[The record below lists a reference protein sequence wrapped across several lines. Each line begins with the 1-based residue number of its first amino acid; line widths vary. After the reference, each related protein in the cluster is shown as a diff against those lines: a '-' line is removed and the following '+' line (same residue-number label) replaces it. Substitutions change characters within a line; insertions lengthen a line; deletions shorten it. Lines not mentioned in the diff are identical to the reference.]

1 MTKKATIKNI
11 IKNSF
16 LLSKFTFS
24 PLFFSH
30 PFKSTF
36 SQTGEDCIIS
46 FIFDALNIHKP
57 SYADIGAFNPFL
69 FSNTAKFYYS
79 GSHGIN
85 IEPNPDNFKLF
96 QRYRKRDI
104 NLNIGIAKTTGSL
117 KYYMM
122 DVPTLNT
129 FSEKDATSFVEKWG
143 HKIIKVIDIPVDTID
158 NVIKKYSQGIYPD
171 FISIDAEGFEM
182 DIVER
187 MFFLESK
194 PKVICIE
201 TIEYT
206 TTGIANTE
214 VEATDFL
221 LKNGYMLFATTYINS
236 IFVLKELWEKR

>member
-1 MTKKATIKNI
+1 MIKKETIKNI

-24 PLFFSH
+24 PLFFTH

-46 FIFDALNIHKP
+46 FIFDALNIDKP
-57 SYADIGAFNPFL
+57 SYVDIGAFNPFL

-85 IEPNPDNFKLF
+85 IEPNPENFKLF
-96 QRYRKRDI
+96 QRYRKRDV

-129 FSEKDATSFVEKWG
+129 FSEKDATNFVEKWG
-143 HKIIKVIDIPVDTID
+143 HKIINTINVPVDTID
-158 NVIKKYSQGIYPD
+158 NIINKYSHGIYPD

-187 MFFLESK
+187 MFSLNSK

-206 TTGIANTE
+206 TTG
-214 VEATDFL
+214 VENIETAATDFL
-221 LKNGYMLFATTYINS
+221 LKNGYLLFATTHINS
-236 IFVLKELWEKR
+236 IFVLKKLWEKR